1 MEPIGR
7 PAGRFNR
14 SLQRVLDKNGLT
26 QKLGQQWAYPRLIHS
41 RRVQRFSGVTALGS
55 TDLVGIEFQ
64 SIVWINSMKKKFLN
78 AEVGGM
84 TKIIFEN
91 H

>member
-1 MEPIGR
+1 MD
-7 PAGRFNR
+7 
-14 SLQRVLDKNGLT
+14 SL

-55 TDLVGIEFQ
+55 TDLVGIESQ
-64 SIVWINSMKKKFLN
+64 SIVWINPMNFFFFN
-78 AEVGGM
+78 AEAEGM
-84 TKIIFEN
+84 TKIVFEN